1 MKEIVSIFV
10 FFLLATLLSCAQN
23 DIWEALLP
31 DRDGQY
37 TSKPVYTIH
46 LYKTGNDW
54 MDMDITGED
63 GELQKGLAWPP
74 ARFYDNGDGTVTDT
88 MTGLMW
94 EQSPSSPADTWDA
107 SLGYAASKGTGG
119 YFDWRM
125 PNRNELR
132 SLINYQTGTQLS
144 VRLNSQ
150 GFAAIQNAI
159 YWTSTTDRFVTAS
172 AFTFNMQYGDASATS
187 KSSTGRLW
195 AVRGDSTSIPKTGQT
210 SCWNSSGVLQASC
223 ISLGHDG
230 EYQKGVPWPANRFI
244 DNGNSTITDNLT
256 GLVWTQD
263 GNLMVTRG
271 DHLSGWDAL
280 DGLTDG
286 QVRWWAQDTIPRTPY
301 EALSYIMHLNS
312 IQYGG
317 YNDWRLPNVN
327 ELMSLIHHGESSTA
341 TWLNSQGFLNV
352 LNAYYW
358 TSTTH
363 TMWTNQAYRVFLQS
377 GAFSMNPKTT
387 ASHYVLAV
395 RGGDW

>member
-1 MKEIVSIFV
+1 MKEIVSIFA

-150 GFAAIQNAI
+150 GFALFKTPSIGHQQPIVSSQRAHSR
-159 YWTSTTDRFVTAS
+159 STCSTVTLL
-172 AFTFNMQYGDASATS
+172 QRQKVVLVDYGPYGEIPPQSQKRVKRPAGT
-187 KSSTGRLW
+187 
-195 AVRGDSTSIPKTGQT
+195 VR
-210 SCWNSSGVLQASC
+210 
-223 ISLGHDG
+223 
-230 EYQKGVPWPANRFI
+230 
-244 DNGNSTITDNLT
+244 
-256 GLVWTQD
+256 
-263 GNLMVTRG
+263 
-271 DHLSGWDAL
+271 
-280 DGLTDG
+280 
-286 QVRWWAQDTIPRTPY
+286 
-301 EALSYIMHLNS
+301 
-312 IQYGG
+312 
-317 YNDWRLPNVN
+317 
-327 ELMSLIHHGESSTA
+327 
-341 TWLNSQGFLNV
+341 
-352 LNAYYW
+352 AYYRLRA
-358 TSTTH
+358 SVSD
-363 TMWTNQAYRVFLQS
+363 M
-377 GAFSMNPKTT
+377 T
-387 ASHYVLAV
+387 ANTR
-395 RGGDW
+395 RGSRGRQTDLSIMATAPSPIT